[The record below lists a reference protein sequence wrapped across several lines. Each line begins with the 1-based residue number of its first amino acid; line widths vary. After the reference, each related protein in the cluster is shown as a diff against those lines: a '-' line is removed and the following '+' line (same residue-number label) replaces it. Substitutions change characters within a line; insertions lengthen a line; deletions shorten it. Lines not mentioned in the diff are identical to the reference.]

1 MLFYCCEC
9 SKLPLPSQSN
19 HNIESL
25 KYFSIHTHETNYILC
40 YPQKTLL
47 LLRAYNILYY
57 ISQSVTPLTLIT
69 PASHITIIVNKT
81 RSKKTDLMIS
91 LIHSCTHLTTK
102 SRVGFG
108 LHAGWDWSDEN
119 LQESFCDKTLIKIL
133 NANDLRCRSL
143 SIPIT
148 SGPFQCQYGLD
159 YCFTELHAY
168 PKQTSTWRHSETA
181 YLRQRV
187 IRGC

>member
-1 MLFYCCEC
+1 MLS
-9 SKLPLPSQSN
+9 SKNSLTSSSIQYSLLYFAISN
-19 HNIESL
+19 
-25 KYFSIHTHETNYILC
+25 T
-40 YPQKTLL
+40 
-47 LLRAYNILYY
+47 A
-57 ISQSVTPLTLIT
+57 LTLIT
-69 PASHITIIVNKT
+69 PASHITIIVNNT
-81 RSKKTDLMIS
+81 WSKKTDLMIS

-133 NANDLRCRSL
+133 NANDLRCRFL

-159 YCFTELHAY
+159 YCFNELHPY